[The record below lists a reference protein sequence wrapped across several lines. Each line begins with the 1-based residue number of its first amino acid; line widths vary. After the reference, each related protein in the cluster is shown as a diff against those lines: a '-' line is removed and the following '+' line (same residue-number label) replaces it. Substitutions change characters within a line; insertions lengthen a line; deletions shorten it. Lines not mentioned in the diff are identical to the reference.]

1 MDKKMDMCKVGEKD
15 GYSSPIRKQGIYSTV
30 RLTTSLRRRGCGQA
44 PAGVWLRFPP
54 VGRKKSTAPPT
65 HCKAAFAA

>member
-44 PAGVWLRFPP
+44 PAGVWLRLPP
-54 VGRKKSTAPPT
+54 VGQKVYRTA
-65 HCKAAFAA
+65 HSL